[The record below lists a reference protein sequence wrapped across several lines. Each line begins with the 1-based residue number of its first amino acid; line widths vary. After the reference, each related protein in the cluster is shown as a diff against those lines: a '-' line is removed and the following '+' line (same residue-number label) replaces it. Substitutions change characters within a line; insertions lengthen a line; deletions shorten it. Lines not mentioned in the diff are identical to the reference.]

1 MAFAAGFGLDI
12 ALTVVSL
19 AAAFV
24 APTPETQ
31 CRVGIGSK
39 TRTTPGLD
47 LSGGNYPHMFLYD
60 TRGELIDYSI
70 GGGPAAQASNEI
82 VGFVTGTSTTPEY
95 MMIQASTTDAT
106 CISYI
111 SLTSAANDQRTW
123 HAGYVKQCAAVG
135 DQNQLWYPSPEII
148 PGTDFR
154 PGCVWLS
161 DDERFLRAISFKL
174 TDFGFPESETAQR
187 AQAQY
192 TQFPN
197 TLCQA
202 PARMALWTTPP
213 VDCVPV
219 YLEDEQRDGTTGFDL
234 DFQKI
239 VDGHAL
245 VCDMKDA
252 KTLNQNI
259 QPGQGPRTL
268 NAKQLADEKAAAD
281 AAQAAQKAADDAAQA
296 AANEAGTNTNA
307 PPPGAGGFGGTI
319 GSIPAGSFGGVAET
333 APAVGV
339 GQFGGV
345 LGSIPNPDL
354 AQPTVQPTVQPTKR
368 SKRANMRQVQGRST
382 KDSQRQVLDRREVLR
397 REKDHCVDRLVI
409 SHLGDHSATELCKMS
424 NSWGP
429 DFVSVVEG
437 LYCDMCERELWQLCS
452 ATTTSE
458 CFDLEKKEVRHKQL
472 GGEQDD
478 QIDLRKK
485 FEIISEWE

>member
-24 APTPETQ
+24 PASQETQ

-39 TRTTPGLD
+39 TRTTAGLD

-70 GGGPAAQASNEI
+70 GGGSAEQASNEI
-82 VGFVTGTSTTPEY
+82 VGFATGTSTSPEY

-123 HAGYVKQCAAVG
+123 HAGYIKQCAAIA
-135 DQNQLWYPSPEII
+135 DQNQLWYPSPEFI
-148 PGTDFR
+148 PGTDFH

-161 DDERFLRAISFKL
+161 DDDRFLKAISFKL

-202 PARMALWTTPP
+202 PARMAMWTTPP

-219 YLEDEQRDGTTGFDL
+219 YLEEEQRDGTTGFDL

-259 QPGQGPRTL
+259 QPGQGPKTL
-268 NAKQLADEKAAAD
+268 NAKQLADEKAAA
-281 AAQAAQKAADDAAQA
+281 DAAQA

-307 PPPGAGGFGGTI
+307 PPPGAGGFGGTV
-319 GSIPAGSFGGVAET
+319 GSIPAGSFGGVAGT
-333 APAVGV
+333 TPAVGV
-339 GQFGGV
+339 GNFGGV
-345 LGSIPNPDL
+345 LGSIPNPD
-354 AQPTVQPTVQPTKR
+354 VVQPTKR
-368 SKRANMRQVQGRST
+368 SKRSNTRQVQGRST
-382 KDSQRQVLDRREVLR
+382 RDSRRQVLDRREVLR

-409 SHLGDHSATELCKMS
+409 SHFGDHSATEVCQMS

-452 ATTTSE
+452 VTTTSE
-458 CFDLEKKEVRHKQL
+458 CFDLERKEVRHKAL
-472 GGEQDD
+472 GAEGEDY
-478 QIDLRKK
+478 IDLRKK

>member
-12 ALTVVSL
+12 ALTAVSL
-19 AAAFV
+19 VSAFV
-24 APTPETQ
+24 APSPETQ

-39 TRTTPGLD
+39 TRTTAGLD
-47 LSGGNYPHMFLYD
+47 LSGGDYPHIFLYD
-60 TRGELIDYSI
+60 TRGELIDFTA
-70 GGGPAAQASNEI
+70 GGGSAEQASNEI
-82 VGFVTGTSTTPEY
+82 VGFMTGTSTTPEY
-95 MMIQASTTDAT
+95 VMLQASTTDAT

-135 DQNQLWYPSPEII
+135 NQNQLWYPSPEII

-161 DDERFLRAISFKL
+161 DDDRFLRAISFKL
-174 TDFGFPESETAQR
+174 TDFGFPDSETAQR

-213 VDCVPV
+213 ADCVPV
-219 YLEDEQRDGTTGFDL
+219 YLEDEQRDANGFDL

-259 QPGQGPRTL
+259 QPGQGPKTL

-281 AAQAAQKAADDAAQA
+281 AAQAV
-296 AANEAGTNTNA
+296 ANEAGTNTNA
-307 PPPGAGGFGGTI
+307 PPPGAGGFGGTL
-319 GSIPAGSFGGVAET
+319 GSIPAGSVDDGAET
-333 APAVGV
+333 TPAVGV
-339 GQFGGV
+339 GNFGGV
-345 LGSIPNPDL
+345 LGFIPNPDL
-354 AQPTVQPTVQPTKR
+354 AQPTVQPTVQPTRR
-368 SKRANMRQVQGRST
+368 SKRASVRKAQDVSSEESR
-382 KDSQRQVLDRREVLR
+382 RQVLHRREALGK
-397 REKDHCVDRLVI
+397 EKDQCVDRLVI
-409 SHLGDHSATELCKMS
+409 SHFGDHSATEVCQMS

-429 DFVSVVEG
+429 DFVSLVEG

-452 ATTTSE
+452 VSTTSE
-458 CFDLEKKEVRHKQL
+458 CFDLEKKEVRHNAIGHQK
-472 GGEQDD
+472 DD
-478 QIDLRKK
+478 QVDLRKK
-485 FEIISEWE
+485 FEIISEWK